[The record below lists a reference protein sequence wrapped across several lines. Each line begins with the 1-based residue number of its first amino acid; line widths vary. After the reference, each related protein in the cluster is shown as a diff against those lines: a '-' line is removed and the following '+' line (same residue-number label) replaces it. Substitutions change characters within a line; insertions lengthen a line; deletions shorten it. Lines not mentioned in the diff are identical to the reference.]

1 MLLIA
6 CDNFNM
12 EMVDYLLDLQ
22 GVHVSACTADGK
34 TGLHLAA
41 IHDYSELARKLIE
54 CGINLMAQD
63 EKVRVLLIRRR
74 GNTLHLPLFSII
86 ESVYSI
92 SRDEPDSPL
101 MQYITNAGIS
111 RAR

>member
-22 GVHVSACTADGK
+22 RVHVSACTADGK

-41 IHDYSELARKLIE
+41 IHDYSELAMKLIE

-63 EKVRVLLIRRR
+63 EKVGVLLIRTR
-74 GNTLHLPLFSII
+74 GNSLSLPLFSKAIF
-86 ESVYSI
+86 V
-92 SRDEPDSPL
+92 
-101 MQYITNAGIS
+101 
-111 RAR
+111 